1 MDSKSSR
8 RFNLATALRQAVAR
22 NEFELHYQ
30 PVVEIASGRN
40 VATEALLRWRYDDKL
55 ILPGDFLA
63 LAEETGL
70 ILPIGDRVL
79 QKALTEL
86 ATWQRAGHDHLR
98 MAINLSNRQL
108 RQPSLLSLIADR
120 LSHSYFPPAVF
131 ELDLSLEFLICDFD
145 RSTAIIGEMRS

>member
-8 RFNLATALRQAVAR
+8 RFNLETALRQAEAR
-22 NEFELHYQ
+22 NEFELHFQ
-30 PVVEIASGRN
+30 PVVEIASGRS

-63 LAEETGL
+63 LAEETGM
-70 ILPIGDRVL
+70 IMPIGDWVL

-86 ATWQRAGHDHLR
+86 ATWLRAGHDHLR
-98 MAINLSNRQL
+98 MAIILSIRQF

-120 LSHSYFPPAVF
+120 LAQAVF
-131 ELDLSLEFLICDFD
+131 LSVVVVLVL
-145 RSTAIIGEMRS
+145 SV